1 MPALLVHIAQ
11 VPLYLKQRKQEL
23 EADKAAAEYERTREK
38 VPDGLRRIS
47 PEEQQETLEILNE
60 RKENAEKKS
69 MFFLTPS

>member
-23 EADKAAAEYERTREK
+23 EADKAVAEYERTREK